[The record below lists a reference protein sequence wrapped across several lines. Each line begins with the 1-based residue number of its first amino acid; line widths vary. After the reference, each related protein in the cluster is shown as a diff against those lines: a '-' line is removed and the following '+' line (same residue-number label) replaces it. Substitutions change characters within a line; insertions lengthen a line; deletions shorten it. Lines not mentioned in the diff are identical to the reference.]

1 MEVGFVGIGKMG
13 SPIALNML
21 KAGHKL
27 TVWDVSQQ
35 ATEQLESLGAAR
47 ASSLEALAN
56 TVHVTFTSLPNE
68 AIVETVV
75 CGDGGLLS
83 GAHPNDVIFDLSTV
97 SPSSTRRIA
106 EYAAKRHVTLVDAP
120 VSGSVTGAASG
131 TLTLM
136 IGATEEVTK
145 PYDPILNAIATTF
158 FYLGDRGL
166 GNTLKLINNLVA
178 LSNQVAL
185 CEAMALADRLAIS
198 RQIVGDVLG
207 KSSANSFILEKK
219 LADIVKHDYRPGFF
233 VDLAYKDLGLAL
245 ELAEEAGARIEV
257 GKQTHRLYGE
267 ASGAGFGKLDGSGIL
282 ALLEPLAKS

>member
-1 MEVGFVGIGKMG
+1 MEVGFVGTGKMG
-13 SPIALNML
+13 LPIALNML

-27 TVWDVSQQ
+27 TVWDVSQE
-35 ATEQLESLGAAR
+35 ATKELEALGAAR

-56 TVHVTFTSLPNE
+56 NVHVTFISLPNE
-68 AIVETVV
+68 SIVEKIV

-83 GAHPNDVIFDLSTV
+83 GAHSGDTIFDLSTV

-106 EYAAKRHVTLVDAP
+106 EYAATRNVTLIDAP

-136 IGATEEVTK
+136 IGTTKEVTR
-145 PYDPILNAIATTF
+145 PYESVLTAIGTTF
-158 FYLGDRGL
+158 FYLGERGL

-185 CEAMALADRLAIS
+185 CEAMALADRLGIS
-198 RQIVGDVLG
+198 RQVVGDVLG

-219 LADIVKHDYRPGFF
+219 LTDIVKHDYRPGFF
-233 VDLAYKDLGLAL
+233 VDLAYKDLSLAV
-245 ELAEEAGARIEV
+245 EVAEQAGARIEL

-267 ASGAGFGKLDGSGIL
+267 ASIAGFGKLDGSGIL
-282 ALLEPLAKS
+282 ALLEPASKS